1 MTIGQKIKQLRK
13 QRGLTQARLGQEI
26 FYSQRTVFQWEHGKC
41 EPSLRA
47 AKALCKFFNITFEE
61 LMKGVDD

>member
-13 QRGLTQARLGQEI
+13 QRGLTQARLGQKI
-26 FYSQRTVFQWEHGKC
+26 FYSQRTVLQWERGRY

>member
-13 QRGLTQARLGQEI
+13 QRGLTQAKLGQEI
-26 FYSQRTVFQWEHGKC
+26 FYNYRCVGAWERGTF

-47 AKALCKFFNITFEE
+47 AKALCKYFNITFEE
-61 LMKGVDD
+61 LMKGVDE

>member
-13 QRGLTQARLGQEI
+13 QHGLTQARLGQEI
-26 FYSQRTVFQWEHGKC
+26 FYGQKTVSQWECDGC

-47 AKALCKFFNITFEE
+47 AMALCKYFNITFEE
-61 LMKGVDD
+61 LIEGVDE

>member
-26 FYSQRTVFQWEHGKC
+26 FYGQWTVLQWEHGRN

-47 AKALCKFFNITFEE
+47 AKALCDFFNITFEE

>member
-13 QRGLTQARLGQEI
+13 QRGLTQVRLGQKI
-26 FYSQRTVFQWEHGKC
+26 FYSRSTVLQWERGRS

-47 AKALCKFFNITFEE
+47 ARALCKFFNITFEE

>member
-26 FYSQRTVFQWEHGKC
+26 FYSYKTIGEWEREKY

-47 AKALCKFFNITFEE
+47 AKALCSCFDITFEE
-61 LMKGVDD
+61 LMKGVDE

>member
-13 QRGLTQARLGQEI
+13 QRGLTQAGLGQKM
-26 FYSQRTVFQWEHGKC
+26 FYGHQTVGDWERGRF

-47 AKALCKFFNITFEE
+47 ARALCKFFNITFEE